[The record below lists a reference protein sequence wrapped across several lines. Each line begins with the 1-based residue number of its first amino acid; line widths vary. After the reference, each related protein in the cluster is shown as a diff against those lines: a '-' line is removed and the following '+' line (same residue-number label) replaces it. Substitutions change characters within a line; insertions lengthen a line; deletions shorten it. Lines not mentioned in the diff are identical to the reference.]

1 MTTTHTRTKFLTAAV
16 GAVVATIAA
25 PALLFLGAGT
35 AQAVIHN
42 LPTPRGCGSCDGFNP
57 QPNPGIYPPEIID
70 PGSAVGTVLPG
81 ADAPKVGDAQNT
93 VGFVVIGG

>member
-1 MTTTHTRTKFLTAAV
+1 MTANHARTKFVTAAV

-25 PALLFLGAGT
+25 PALLFLSAGT
-35 AQAVIHN
+35 AQAVVHHI
-42 LPTPRGCGSCDGFNP
+42 PTPRTCGSCDGFNP

-81 ADAPKVGDAQNT
+81 AAAPKVGDAQNT
-93 VGFVVIGG
+93 VGFVVIAG

>member
-1 MTTTHTRTKFLTAAV
+1 MTATHTRTKFLSAAV
-16 GAVVATIAA
+16 GAVVATMAA

-42 LPTPRGCGSCDGFNP
+42 LPTPRGCGSCDELNP
-57 QPNPGIYPPEIID
+57 RPGPGIYPPEIID
-70 PGSAVGTVLPG
+70 PGSAGWTILPG
-81 ADAPKVGDAQNT
+81 AAAPKVGDAQNT